1 VSAPRLGGFDVE
13 REGEQ
18 IILNMGPQHP
28 STHGVLRLVLALE
41 GEVIADV
48 KPDIGYLHRA
58 TEWIGEHRTYTKF
71 LPYTDR
77 TDYVASLAQNFGYV
91 EAVERLAGI
100 EVPRRAKYIRVI
112 LAELTRLA
120 SHLLWLGTF
129 GLDLGA
135 MTIFLYGMRERE
147 YILDLFEMAFGARLT
162 HHGFRIGGVPYDLPL
177 GFREKA
183 LEFCDYL
190 LPRLDEND
198 ALLTG
203 NRIFVARTQGVGILT
218 TDQAIAYAAS
228 GPVIRGSG
236 VAMDVRRVDPYA
248 AYDEMEFAVA
258 VQNGCDVLAR
268 YLVRIEEMR
277 QSVRIIRQALK
288 GLPRGDFQVKLP
300 KIFRP
305 PAGDA
310 YGRVETPR
318 GDLSVYVVSDGR
330 DNPVRVRMR
339 SPCFANLQ
347 ALPVMARGGK
357 VADIVAIIASIDI
370 VLGSVDR

>member
-1 VSAPRLGGFDVE
+1 
-13 REGEQ
+13 
-18 IILNMGPQHP
+18 
-28 STHGVLRLVLALE
+28 
-41 GEVIADV
+41 
-48 KPDIGYLHRA
+48 
-58 TEWIGEHRTYTKF
+58 
-71 LPYTDR
+71 
-77 TDYVASLAQNFGYV
+77 
-91 EAVERLAGI
+91 
-100 EVPRRAKYIRVI
+100 
-112 LAELTRLA
+112 
-120 SHLLWLGTF
+120 
-129 GLDLGA
+129 
-135 MTIFLYGMRERE
+135 
-147 YILDLFEMAFGARLT
+147 
-162 HHGFRIGGVPYDLPL
+162 
-177 GFREKA
+177 
-183 LEFCDYL
+183 
-190 LPRLDEND
+190 
-198 ALLTG
+198 
-203 NRIFVARTQGVGILT
+203 
-218 TDQAIAYAAS
+218 
-228 GPVIRGSG
+228 
-236 VAMDVRRVDPYA
+236 MDVRRVDPYA
-248 AYDEMEFAVA
+248 AYDEMEFDVA

-347 ALPVMARGGK
+347 TLPVMARGGK